1 MLWCSGAVRWPTLE
15 RYRLLLAKFK
25 ACKDLWLGAARLAQQ
40 DGRVGVVLLHGGVRL
55 CEEAPDEQLAI
66 SSANDWHPAVA
77 AASCADWG

>member
-55 CEEAPDEQLAI
+55 CEEAPT
-66 SSANDWHPAVA
+66 SSQRLQQGRQAGSGLQQERQA
-77 AASCADWG
+77 AQ